1 MTGIDSLKERL
12 LNEDRK
18 KASEIELEA
27 KKKAEEIISSANIKA
42 QQILD
47 DIKQKSE
54 KDGKDKRDRLIARA
68 ELDSRNTILQAK
80 QEAID
85 YILKTT
91 LDRINSMSKK
101 EYSELI
107 KRMIINNVHIGDEEV
122 VLSIKDKDR
131 ITIDIDQINKELVS
145 KGKRGLLR
153 INSDYANISSGFIL
167 RKSGLEINC
176 TFESLIRGLRDELEA
191 DIASVVF

>member
-42 QQILD
+42 QQILE

-85 YILKTT
+85 FILKTT
-91 LDRINSMSKK
+91 LDRLNSMSKE
-101 EYSELI
+101 EYSDLI
-107 KRMIINNVHIGDEEV
+107 KRMILNNVHIGDEEV

-131 ITIDIDQINKELVS
+131 ITIDIDEINKELVT

-153 INSDYANISSGFIL
+153 INPDYSNIPSGFIL

>member
-91 LDRINSMSKK
+91 LDRINSMSKE
-101 EYSELI
+101 EYSDLI

-153 INSDYANISSGFIL
+153 INSDYANIPSGFIL

>member
-18 KASEIELEA
+18 KAAEIELEA
-27 KKKAEEIISSANIKA
+27 KKKAEEIISSANEKA

-47 DIKQKSE
+47 DIKINAD

-68 ELDSRNTILQAK
+68 ELESRNTILQAK
-80 QEAID
+80 QESID
-85 YILKTT
+85 FILKTT
-91 LDRINSMSKK
+91 LDRINSMSRE
-101 EYSELI
+101 EYSDLI
-107 KRMIINNVHIGDEEV
+107 KRMLLNNVHIGDEEV
-122 VLSIKDKDR
+122 VFSVKDKER
-131 ITIDIDQINKELVS
+131 ILIDIDQINKELVT

-153 INSDYANISSGFIL
+153 INADYANIPSGFIL
-167 RKSGLEINC
+167 RKNGLEINC